1 MPLDPTPLTFE
12 GGRFSEAGYPLDA
25 LVELARYERLVVQVA
40 RGLWM
45 DANPGRQRAP
55 RHFDE
60 SLRLRLV
67 DVDEGSVVPVLERH
81 EMAEETKLFDPD
93 DWIGK
98 SQGVITEAMAAVASE
113 QPLPE
118 IFPESGVSSLVLF
131 GSSLLDEEMCRF
143 GDGNGGGVRYDQA
156 ARRHLIA
163 LTSSESI
170 QIDGELLGRIGALD
184 ANKQTFDFTDRN
196 GGHVAGAF
204 SRRSLIGEF
213 RTVIDRDPDAPF
225 VRISCRYTTDE
236 FGHLSGIEDVEELET
251 LVSSQDPLGP
261 SLRELLEL
269 DEGWHEGEG
278 HQVDPAA
285 VEWGIDFAAEV
296 DPEAVTDL
304 SVFPTLDGGLLLE
317 RQVDGGRWS
326 LEIEPAGG
334 AFITIVLAAGGS
346 TDTEVQGISDAVESY
361 EAFIQ

>member
-1 MPLDPTPLTFE
+1 VPLDSTPLTFE
-12 GGRFSEAGYPLDA
+12 GGRFSEVGYPLDA

-45 DANPGRQRAP
+45 EANPGRQRAP

-67 DVDEGSVVPVLERH
+67 DVSEGSVVPVLERH
-81 EMAEETKLFDPD
+81 EMAEETQLFDPE
-93 DWIGK
+93 DWIGQ
-98 SQGVITEAMAAVASE
+98 SQGVITEAIAAVANE

-118 IFPESGVSSLVLF
+118 VFPESGVSSLIQF
-131 GSSLLDEEMCRF
+131 GSSLLDEEICRF
-143 GDGNGGGVRYDQA
+143 GSSDAAGVRYDQA

-170 QIDGELLGRIGALD
+170 QIDGELLGSIGALD
-184 ANKQTFDFTDRN
+184 ANKQTFDFTDRI

-213 RTVIDRDPDAPF
+213 RSVIDRDPDAPF
-225 VRISCRYTTDE
+225 VRVSCRYTTDE
-236 FGHLSGIEDVEELET
+236 YGRLSGIEDVEELET

-261 SLRELLEL
+261 PLRELLEL
-269 DEGWHEGEG
+269 GEGWHEGEG
-278 HQVDPAA
+278 HQVNPSA

-296 DPEAVTDL
+296 DPEHVTSL
-304 SVFPTLDGGLLLE
+304 SVFPTLEGGLLLE
-317 RQVDGGRWS
+317 RQVDGRRWS
-326 LEIEPAGG
+326 LEIEPGGGVFVTIALVAGE
-334 AFITIVLAAGGS
+334 S
-346 TDTEVQGISDAVESY
+346 TDAEIQGIADAVESY